1 MVIKTCA
8 RSSLLIGEQIP
19 LGAQGSAQLPPTAS
33 YLLSNPE
40 LWLHLLTMYID
51 HGLMAIPI
59 FVKISSLC
67 RSGSGEGRVKEGI
80 ELVGG
85 EEKEERRGR
94 GVNNL

>member
-19 LGAQGSAQLPPTAS
+19 LGAQVSAQLSPTAS

-67 RSGSGEGRVKEGI
+67 GSGSGEGRVKEGM
-80 ELVGG
+80 EGSG
-85 EEKEERRGR
+85 ERKKSREEEEE
-94 GVNNL
+94 